1 MVQFLMAEEKN
12 GAMNETPAITE
23 LIAEA
28 RRGDPAALDEI
39 LRVIYDDLYALAS
52 ARLEAGEAGG
62 PLDTVELVH
71 ESYLRFEQ
79 TGNLKAEDRP
89 HFFDYAGQVMSS
101 VMVDFA
107 R

>member
-1 MVQFLMAEEKN
+1 
-12 GAMNETPAITE
+12 MNETPAIAE

-39 LRVIYDDLYALAS
+39 LRVLYDDLYALAS
-52 ARLEAGEAGG
+52 ARLEGGEGES
-62 PLDTVELVH
+62 LDTAELVH

-89 HFFDYAGQVMSS
+89 HFFDYAGRVIPS

>member
-1 MVQFLMAEEKN
+1 MAPMKD
-12 GAMNETPAITE
+12 TPAIAD

-39 LRVIYDDLYALAS
+39 LRVLYDDLHALAS
-52 ARLEAGEAGG
+52 ARLEAGGRDQ
-62 PLDTVELVH
+62 PLDTAELVH

-89 HFFDYAGQVMSS
+89 HFFDYAGRIIPTVMG
-101 VMVDFA
+101 DFS

>member
-1 MVQFLMAEEKN
+1 MVQFRFAEEKN
-12 GAMNETPAITE
+12 GAMNDTPAIAE

-28 RRGDPAALDEI
+28 RKGDPAALDEI
-39 LRVIYDDLYALAS
+39 LRVLYDDLYALAS
-52 ARLEAGEAGG
+52 ARLEAGERDS

-89 HFFDYAGQVMSS
+89 HFFDYAGRVIPS

>member
-1 MVQFLMAEEKN
+1 MAPMKD
-12 GAMNETPAITE
+12 TPAIAD

-39 LRVIYDDLYALAS
+39 LRVLYDDLYALAS
-52 ARLEAGEAGG
+52 ARLEAGDRDQ
-62 PLDTVELVH
+62 PLDTAELVH

-89 HFFDYAGQVMSS
+89 HFFDYAGRIIPTVMG
-101 VMVDFA
+101 DFS